1 MVALVETTE
10 HQHIVGTTS
19 LLDGLGYEL
28 LWLTVFRQVDV
39 HLYIVIETGGV
50 AHIATGKVDGA
61 TGRLAEDDLAQSV
74 ERRNLALYLE
84 RRRAA
89 ANGHRFDGILANYQN
104 PLGTTGIEGQQAP
117 VVLQQHDAFLTNLA
131 GSIVMGI

>member
-10 HQHIVGTTS
+10 HQHIVGTTG

-28 LWLTVFRQVDV
+28 LRLTIFRQVHV

-61 TGRLAEDDLAQSV
+61 VGRLAEDDFAQSI
-74 ERRNLALYLE
+74 EWGYLALHLE

-89 ANGHRFDGILANYQN
+89 ANGHGLNGILANYQN
-104 PLGTTGIEGQQAP
+104 PLGATGIEGQQAP
-117 VVLQQHDAFLTNLA
+117 VVLQQHDAFLTDFA